1 MSSPGELVRRIA
13 AGRDAAAETEL
24 CRAFASRIRLY
35 GLKHLRDEER
45 ARDLVQAVLVI
56 VLEAARAGR
65 IADPDLVDRFV
76 LGTARL
82 TAQRMRDRDR
92 RAEPVD
98 PATLD
103 LEAIAPRLAEID
115 VEALMRCLSAL
126 ETRAQTVVQ
135 LSFYRDQSADEIA
148 AVLATSAGN
157 VRVLRHRAIAQ
168 LRDCLSARE
177 AA

>member
-1 MSSPGELVRRIA
+1 MASPGELVRRIA
-13 AGRDAAAETEL
+13 AGRDVAAESAL
-24 CRAFASRIRLY
+24 CHAFAPRIRLY
-35 GLKHLRDEER
+35 GLKHLRDEDR
-45 ARDLVQAVLVI
+45 ARDLVQAVLMI

-65 IADPDLVDRFV
+65 IEDPDLVDRFV

-82 TAQRMRDRDR
+82 TAARTRDRDR
-92 RAEPVD
+92 RSEPVD

-103 LEAIAPRLAEID
+103 LPAFAAAP
-115 VEALMRCLSAL
+115 ALDLDALYRCMAAL
-126 ETRAQTVVQ
+126 ESRAQTVLQ

-157 VRVLRHRAIAQ
+157 VRVLRHRAITQ
-168 LRDCLSARE
+168 LRDCLASKE